1 MQAEKQLKVLG
12 IMSGTSLDGLD
23 LALCQLSKYMN
34 KWSATFIKTDTIA
47 YDNNWIK
54 KLQNAPQLT
63 GRALLHLHS
72 EYGNLIGRY
81 SKEFLTGHS
90 CDLIAS
96 HGHTI
101 FHEPDKNM
109 TFQLGHGANIAAK
122 SGRNTIVDFR
132 TTDVALGGN
141 GAPLVPIGDR
151 LLFSAYTACINLGGF
166 INISYPKSK
175 LAPAF
180 DICPMNIVLNHYA
193 RQLTPNFDK
202 NGIHSK
208 KGEINHAVLATL
220 NTLPYYQT
228 SGAKSLGLEWVE
240 AHVYPLLNN
249 LNVFDAMAT
258 FLAHALAQVNML
270 LKKIDGKILL
280 SGGGTFHKSFVTMLK
295 QNNPHLT
302 IVIPDPEIIAYKE
315 ALIFGLLG
323 ALHINGESNVL
334 GNTTGSG
341 CNHIGGAFYHG
352 VEQANN

>member
-1 MQAEKQLKVLG
+1 
-12 IMSGTSLDGLD
+12 
-23 LALCQLSKYMN
+23 
-34 KWSATFIKTDTIA
+34 
-47 YDNNWIK
+47 
-54 KLQNAPQLT
+54 
-63 GRALLHLHS
+63 
-72 EYGNLIGRY
+72 
-81 SKEFLTGHS
+81 
-90 CDLIAS
+90 
-96 HGHTI
+96 
-101 FHEPDKNM
+101 
-109 TFQLGHGANIAAK
+109 
-122 SGRNTIVDFR
+122 
-132 TTDVALGGN
+132 
-141 GAPLVPIGDR
+141 
-151 LLFSAYTACINLGGF
+151 
-166 INISYPKSK
+166 
-175 LAPAF
+175 
-180 DICPMNIVLNHYA
+180 MNIVLNHYA